1 MSQTAFHSR
10 SIRDVELD
18 KILAMLA
25 QETTCADAAALAGEL
40 TPVSQPDEAQYRL
53 QETDDAF
60 VLMARFGAPSFY
72 GLTNV
77 TNALRRA
84 EAGGVL
90 NLPEFL
96 AVNATLHAVRALRDW
111 RAKSEGM
118 KTVLDGRF
126 ETLYPNKYLEERI
139 EMTVQSE
146 EEVADTASPTLAAI
160 RRKINQASLRVREQL
175 DKMRRS
181 GTYQKYLQE
190 SIVTMR
196 EGRFVVPVKAEYR
209 SEVPGLVHDTSGS
222 GATVFIEP
230 MAVVEANNEIKVLRA
245 QEKDEIDRIL
255 AELSAQTGEFADAI
269 ITGYNSAVS
278 LNLVFA
284 KARLAYK
291 MKAVMPKV
299 NTEGRVELRRA
310 RHPLIAEDK
319 VVPIDIELGKSFD
332 TLVITGPNTGG
343 KTVSLKTVGLFC
355 MMAMCG
361 LMIPAD
367 TGSEI
372 ALFNRVLTDIGDE
385 QSIEQ
390 SLSTFS
396 AHMTNIISILKEADE
411 NSLVLLDELG
421 AGTDPVEGAALA
433 QAILEELRLRGA
445 HILSTTHYAELKA
458 YALQT
463 PGVEN
468 GCCEF
473 DVSTLRPTYRLLI
486 GVPGRS
492 NAFAISK
499 RLGMEDSIVERA
511 RGLVSEESS
520 EFENV
525 VENLEKSRLEMEAE
539 RARAADEHEAAR
551 KAAEEAA
558 RQRETLEKQAAQAL
572 EKARE
577 EASRIVAA
585 TRAQAD
591 ALLEELEAARK
602 ARNKELSAE
611 QKAKLKAGMR
621 SLENVSDPV
630 RRARSNAG
638 YVLPR
643 KLAVGDTVL
652 IYDIDKKA
660 TVLDLPKTG
669 DLVLV
674 QAGLIKTRVRM
685 GNLRLLENNKISNGA
700 QPQKRTRT
708 VTKELSARTASL
720 EVDLRGQTVEE
731 ALMNLDSFI
740 DHAQL
745 NGQGQITVIHGKGT
759 GALRAAVQQHLR
771 SHPSIKSFRLGVFGE
786 GENGVTIA
794 ELK

>member
-25 QETTCADAAALAGEL
+25 QETTCADAATLAGEL
-40 TPVSQPDEAQYRL
+40 TPVSQPDEAQHRL

-96 AVNATLHAVRALRDW
+96 AVDATLHAIRALRDW

-126 ETLYPNKYLEERI
+126 ETLYPNKYLEDRI
-139 EMTVQSE
+139 EMTVQNE
-146 EEVADTASPTLAAI
+146 EEVADTASPALASI

-255 AELSAQTGEFADAI
+255 TELSAQAGEFADAI

-291 MKAVMPKV
+291 MKAIMPKV
-299 NTEGRVELRRA
+299 NTEGRVQLRRA

-319 VVPIDIELGKSFD
+319 VVPIDIELGKTFD

-372 ALFNRVLTDIGDE
+372 ALFDRVLTDIGDE

-396 AHMTNIISILKEADE
+396 AHMTNIISILKEVDN

-433 QAILEELRLRGA
+433 QAILEELRTRGA
-445 HILSTTHYAELKA
+445 RVLSTTHYAELKA

-473 DVSTLRPTYRLLI
+473 DVATLRPTYRLLI

-492 NAFAISK
+492 NAFAITK
-499 RLGMEDSIVERA
+499 RLGMDDSIVERA

-558 RQRETLEKQAAQAL
+558 RQREALEKQAAQAL

-577 EASRIVAA
+577 EAARIVAA

-591 ALLEELEAARK
+591 ALLDELEAARK
-602 ARNKELSAE
+602 ARNKELSVE

-630 RRARSNAG
+630 RRARSNEG

-674 QAGLIKTRVRM
+674 QAGLIKTRVHM

-700 QPQKRTRT
+700 QPKKRTRT
-708 VTKELSARTASL
+708 VTKELSTRAASL

-745 NGQGQITVIHGKGT
+745 NGQGQITIIHGKGT

-771 SHPSIKSFRLGVFGE
+771 SHPAIKSFRLGVFGE